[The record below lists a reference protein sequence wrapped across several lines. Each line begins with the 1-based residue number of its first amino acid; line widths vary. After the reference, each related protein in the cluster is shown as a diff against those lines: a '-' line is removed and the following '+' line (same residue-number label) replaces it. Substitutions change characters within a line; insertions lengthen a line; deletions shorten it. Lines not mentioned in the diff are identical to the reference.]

1 MIRADYEPEKRSL
14 NSGTQY
20 SDAQVSVYFYDDA
33 TVFGIPGTEETI
45 VRYDLPARGITEGWT
60 VSAVVDQTEAMAEEN
75 WPDIGVAIFADDAD
89 VYGDFARVLTQHGAR
104 VFAVDL
110 DESTEGAART
120 DAVCETESADPDTGR
135 LAAVPTTKGGAH
147 AAATRRGYDAFAAA
161 RAGVNQRAAEK
172 QSVGSNFV
180 QLVARKPK
188 RRRHAKAGWRPR
200 PFQVLVAAGIVV
212 TGLSG
217 WWVVD
222 RYSGVDEDG
231 DVGDAGDVGSVIT
244 ADADGAGSDDEG
256 SGGDGSDGGNGDSTA
271 DKTNEQPEDA
281 AVRGATA
288 EIPQMVHEH
297 SGLRL
302 VTPRSFVIGD
312 SSQPGVFAATGE
324 DPNLRIYVTTD
335 QLHDDAAA
343 QIDHD
348 AVLTDIMQTVKSS
361 PDLQEGQREQEPR
374 EQVRYVEN
382 PGDGSRIAWTSWVEG
397 NQQLTVGCHSRRA
410 ATEQQKQACEL
421 VVGSLERM

>member
-1 MIRADYEPEKRSL
+1 MIRADYEPENQSL

-20 SDAQVSVYFYDDA
+20 LDAQVSVYFYDDA
-33 TVFGIPGTEETI
+33 TVFGIAGTEETI
-45 VRYDLPARGITEGWT
+45 VRYDLSARGITEGWT

-75 WPDIGVAIFADDAD
+75 WPDICVAIFADDAD
-89 VYGDFARVLTQHGAR
+89 VYDDFARVLTQHGAR
-104 VFAVDL
+104 VVAGGS
-110 DESTEGAART
+110 DESTEGAAST
-120 DAVCETESADPDTGR
+120 DAEYDTESADPDTGP
-135 LAAVPTTKGGAH
+135 LAAVSTPQGGAH
-147 AAATRRGYDAFAAA
+147 AAATRRGDDAFAAA

-200 PFQVLVAAGIVV
+200 PFQILVAAGIAV

-222 RYSGVDEDG
+222 RYSGADEDG
-231 DVGDAGDVGSVIT
+231 GVGDGGAVIT
-244 ADADGAGSDDEG
+244 ADAAGDRSDGDAF
-256 SGGDGSDGGNGDSTA
+256 GGD
-271 DKTNEQPEDA
+271 
-281 AVRGATA
+281 ATA

-302 VTPRSFVIGD
+302 VTPRGFVIGD

-324 DPNLRIYVTTD
+324 DPNLRIYVTSD

-361 PDLQEGQREQEPR
+361 PDLHEGQREQEPR
-374 EQVRYVEN
+374 AQVRYVEN

-397 NQQLTVGCHSRRA
+397 NQQLTVGCHSKHT
-410 ATEQQKQACEL
+410 ATEKQKQACEL

>member
-1 MIRADYEPEKRSL
+1 MIRADYEPENRSL
-14 NSGTQY
+14 KSGTQY
-20 SDAQVSVYFYDDA
+20 LDAQVSVYFYDDA
-33 TVFGIPGTEETI
+33 TVFGIAGTEETI

-75 WPDIGVAIFADDAD
+75 WPDICVAIFADDAD
-89 VYGDFARVLTQHGAR
+89 VYDDFARVLTQHGAR
-104 VFAVDL
+104 VFTGDL
-110 DESTEGAART
+110 DESSEGAAST
-120 DAVCETESADPDTGR
+120 DAEYDTESADPDTGP
-135 LAAVPTTKGGAH
+135 LAAVSTSQGGAH
-147 AAATRRGYDAFAAA
+147 AAAERRGDDAFAAA

-188 RRRHAKAGWRPR
+188 RHRHAKAGWRPR
-200 PFQVLVAAGIVV
+200 PFQILVAAGIAV
-212 TGLSG
+212 TSLSG
-217 WWVVD
+217 WWVVN
-222 RYSGVDEDG
+222 RYSGADEDG
-231 DVGDAGDVGSVIT
+231 GVGDGGAVIT
-244 ADADGAGSDDEG
+244 ADAAGDRSDGDAF
-256 SGGDGSDGGNGDSTA
+256 GGD
-271 DKTNEQPEDA
+271 
-281 AVRGATA
+281 ATA

-302 VTPRSFVIGD
+302 VTPRGFVIGD

-361 PDLQEGQREQEPR
+361 PDLHEGQREQEPR
-374 EQVRYVEN
+374 AQVRYVEN

-397 NQQLTVGCHSRRA
+397 NHQLTVGCHSRHTT
-410 ATEQQKQACEL
+410 TEKQKQACEL
-421 VVGSLERM
+421 VVGSLERI

>member
-1 MIRADYEPEKRSL
+1 MIRADYEPENRSL

-33 TVFGIPGTEETI
+33 TVFGIAGTEETI

-75 WPDIGVAIFADDAD
+75 WPDICVAIFADDAD
-89 VYGDFARVLTQHGAR
+89 VYDDFARVLTQHGAR
-104 VFAVDL
+104 VFTGDL
-110 DESTEGAART
+110 DESSEGAAST
-120 DAVCETESADPDTGR
+120 DAEYDTESADPDTGP
-135 LAAVPTTKGGAH
+135 LAAVSTPQGGAH
-147 AAATRRGYDAFAAA
+147 AAATRRGDDAFAAA

-188 RRRHAKAGWRPR
+188 RHRHAKAGWRPR
-200 PFQVLVAAGIVV
+200 PFQILVAAGIAV

-222 RYSGVDEDG
+222 RYSGTDEDSG
-231 DVGDAGDVGSVIT
+231 GGAGGGGGAVIT
-244 ADADGAGSDDEG
+244 ADAADVAD
-256 SGGDGSDGGNGDSTA
+256 DGSDGDASDGDDADSAA
-271 DKTNEQPEDA
+271 DKSSEKPEDA
-281 AVRGATA
+281 AARGASA

-324 DPNLRIYVTTD
+324 DPNLRIYVTSD

-348 AVLTDIMQTVKSS
+348 AVLTDIMQTVKNS
-361 PDLQEGQREQEPR
+361 PDLHEGQREQEPR
-374 EQVRYVEN
+374 AQVRYVEN
-382 PGDGSRIAWTSWVEG
+382 PGDGSRIAWTSWVDG
-397 NQQLTVGCHSRRA
+397 TQQLTVGCHSRHT
-410 ATEQQKQACEL
+410 ATEKQKQACEL
-421 VVGSLERM
+421 VVGSLERI

>member
-1 MIRADYEPEKRSL
+1 MIRADYEPEKRWL
-14 NSGTQY
+14 NSGTRY

-89 VYGDFARVLTQHGAR
+89 VYDDFARVLTQHGAR

-110 DESTEGAART
+110 YESTEGAART
-120 DAVCETESADPDTGR
+120 DAECETESADPDTGP

-147 AAATRRGYDAFAAA
+147 AAATRRGDDAFAAA

-200 PFQVLVAAGIVV
+200 PFQILVAAGIVV

-222 RYSGVDEDG
+222 RYSGADEGG
-231 DVGDAGDVGSVIT
+231 DVGNAGDVDAAIT
-244 ADADGAGSDDEG
+244 ADAA
-256 SGGDGSDGGNGDSTA
+256 GDGSDGDGSDGDNRDSAA
-271 DKTNEQPEDA
+271 DKSNEKPEDA

-312 SSQPGVFAATGE
+312 SAQPGVFAATGE

-361 PDLQEGQREQEPR
+361 PDLQEGRREQEPR

>member
-1 MIRADYEPEKRSL
+1 MIRADYEPENQSL

-20 SDAQVSVYFYDDA
+20 SVAQVSVYFYDDA
-33 TVFGIPGTEETI
+33 TVFGIAGTEETI

-75 WPDIGVAIFADDAD
+75 WPDICVAIFADDAD
-89 VYGDFARVLTQHGAR
+89 VYDDFARVLTQHGAR
-104 VFAVDL
+104 VFTGDL
-110 DESTEGAART
+110 DESSEGAAST
-120 DAVCETESADPDTGR
+120 DAEYDTESADPDTGP
-135 LAAVPTTKGGAH
+135 LAAVSTSQGGAH
-147 AAATRRGYDAFAAA
+147 AAAERRGDDAFAAA

-188 RRRHAKAGWRPR
+188 RHRHAKAGWRPR
-200 PFQVLVAAGIVV
+200 PFQILVAAGIAV
-212 TGLSG
+212 TSLSG

-222 RYSGVDEDG
+222 RYSGADEDG
-231 DVGDAGDVGSVIT
+231 GVGDGGAVIT
-244 ADADGAGSDDEG
+244 ADAAGDRSDGDAF
-256 SGGDGSDGGNGDSTA
+256 GGD
-271 DKTNEQPEDA
+271 
-281 AVRGATA
+281 ATA

-302 VTPRSFVIGD
+302 VTPRGFVIGD

-361 PDLQEGQREQEPR
+361 PDLQEGRREHEPR

-397 NQQLTVGCHSRRA
+397 NQQLTVGCHSKHT
-410 ATEQQKQACEL
+410 ATEKQKQACEL

>member
-1 MIRADYEPEKRSL
+1 MIRADYEPENQSL

-20 SDAQVSVYFYDDA
+20 SVAQVSVYFYDDA
-33 TVFGIPGTEETI
+33 TVFGIAGTEETI

-75 WPDIGVAIFADDAD
+75 WPDICVAIFADDAD
-89 VYGDFARVLTQHGAR
+89 VYDDFARVLTQHGAR
-104 VFAVDL
+104 VFTGDL
-110 DESTEGAART
+110 DESSEGAVST
-120 DAVCETESADPDTGR
+120 DAEYDTESADPDTGP
-135 LAAVPTTKGGAH
+135 LAAVSTSQGGAH
-147 AAATRRGYDAFAAA
+147 AAAERRGDDAFAAA

-188 RRRHAKAGWRPR
+188 RHRHAKAGWRPR
-200 PFQVLVAAGIVV
+200 PFQILVAAGIAV
-212 TGLSG
+212 TSLSG

-222 RYSGVDEDG
+222 RYSGADEDG
-231 DVGDAGDVGSVIT
+231 GVGDGGAVIT
-244 ADADGAGSDDEG
+244 ADAAGDRSDGDAF
-256 SGGDGSDGGNGDSTA
+256 GGD
-271 DKTNEQPEDA
+271 
-281 AVRGATA
+281 ATA

-302 VTPRSFVIGD
+302 VTPRGFVIGD

-361 PDLQEGQREQEPR
+361 PDLQEGRREHEPR

-397 NQQLTVGCHSRRA
+397 NHQLTVGCHSRHTT
-410 ATEQQKQACEL
+410 TEKQKQACEL
-421 VVGSLERM
+421 VVGSLERI

>member
-1 MIRADYEPEKRSL
+1 MIRADYEPENQSL

-20 SDAQVSVYFYDDA
+20 SVAQVSVYFYDDA
-33 TVFGIPGTEETI
+33 TVFGIAGTEETI

-75 WPDIGVAIFADDAD
+75 WPDICVAIFADDAD
-89 VYGDFARVLTQHGAR
+89 VYDDFARVLTQHGAR
-104 VFAVDL
+104 FFAGDL
-110 DESTEGAART
+110 DESTEGAAST
-120 DAVCETESADPDTGR
+120 DAEYDTESADPDTGP
-135 LAAVPTTKGGAH
+135 LAAVSTPQGGAH
-147 AAATRRGYDAFAAA
+147 AAATRRGDDAFAAA

-200 PFQVLVAAGIVV
+200 PFQILVAAGIAV

-217 WWVVD
+217 WWAVD
-222 RYSGVDEDG
+222 RYSGADQDG
-231 DVGDAGDVGSVIT
+231 GVGDGGAVIT
-244 ADADGAGSDDEG
+244 ADAAGDR
-256 SGGDGSDGGNGDSTA
+256 SDG
-271 DKTNEQPEDA
+271 DA
-281 AVRGATA
+281 FGGGASA

-324 DPNLRIYVTTD
+324 DPNLRIYVTSD

-361 PDLQEGQREQEPR
+361 PDLQEGRREHEPR

-397 NQQLTVGCHSRRA
+397 NHQLTVGCHSRHTT
-410 ATEQQKQACEL
+410 TEKQKQACEL
-421 VVGSLERM
+421 VVGSLERI

>member
-1 MIRADYEPEKRSL
+1 MIRADYEPENQSL

-20 SDAQVSVYFYDDA
+20 SVAQVSVYFYDDA
-33 TVFGIPGTEETI
+33 TVFGIAGTEETI

-75 WPDIGVAIFADDAD
+75 WPDICVAIFADDAD
-89 VYGDFARVLTQHGAR
+89 VYDDFARVLTQHGAR
-104 VFAVDL
+104 VFTGDL
-110 DESTEGAART
+110 DESSEGAAST
-120 DAVCETESADPDTGR
+120 DAEYDTESADPDTGP
-135 LAAVPTTKGGAH
+135 LAAVSTSQGGAH
-147 AAATRRGYDAFAAA
+147 AAAERRGDDAFAAA

-188 RRRHAKAGWRPR
+188 RHRHAKAGWRPR
-200 PFQVLVAAGIVV
+200 PFQILVAAGIAV
-212 TGLSG
+212 TSLSG

-222 RYSGVDEDG
+222 RYSGADEDG
-231 DVGDAGDVGSVIT
+231 GVGDGGAVIT
-244 ADADGAGSDDEG
+244 ADAAGDRSDGDAF
-256 SGGDGSDGGNGDSTA
+256 GGD
-271 DKTNEQPEDA
+271 
-281 AVRGATA
+281 ATA

-302 VTPRSFVIGD
+302 VTPRGFVIGD

-361 PDLQEGQREQEPR
+361 PELQEGRREHEPR

-397 NQQLTVGCHSRRA
+397 NHQLTVGCHSRHTT
-410 ATEQQKQACEL
+410 TEKQKQACEL
-421 VVGSLERM
+421 VVGSLERI